1 MIRTD
6 RVFGRWLF
14 RSGRHVCALKKIGVL
29 AISIMAAVPAYGF
42 GESPLKASGL
52 RDSSTGQSRK
62 APAGGTSR
70 PEQPKGAS
78 GKPVLVIQNGHTDTV
93 RSIAFSPDGSTLV
106 SGSVDKTVRIWD
118 VPNGRLIRTIDAHS
132 DNVNAVA
139 YSPDGRL
146 VASGSSDQSV
156 KLWDPLTGGLVRKL
170 DGADSEVLSLAFD
183 PTGKLIAGGTAD
195 GDFDVWDARTG
206 ELKTSIE
213 AKTPVTC
220 VAFNVGGKVA
230 ATGSEDKSVRIW
242 NAATGELVRTLQGH
256 SNTVSSVAFSPDG
269 KLIASG
275 SWDRTVKLWDAGTGA
290 LVQTLQGH
298 SGIVTSTAFDPK
310 GKTIATGS
318 ADRSVKIWNVA
329 GGSLIRSLE
338 QNPSTVSTLAFNP
351 AGNRLASGSLKNINL
366 WAVESGRVVY
376 RLEGHS
382 SDIQSIAYSPDGT
395 TLVAGS
401 LTTLA
406 LWDVVTGKLV
416 RVLEHGTDTSS
427 VAYSPDGK
435 LIASGGS
442 QGVVK
447 LWDPVS
453 GKLIRPLSGHL
464 SGVTSIAFSPDNKT
478 LASGSV
484 DNSIRIWDRTKGNSV
499 RTIKSAHYSLI
510 PALAYSPSGSV
521 LASGSVDK
529 TIKLWDPKNGR
540 PIRTIQAHASEVR
553 SIAFA
558 PDGKT
563 FASGSADKTAKLWDA
578 ASGDLIRSF
587 EGHNYDVRAVAFSPD
602 GAILA
607 TGSWDRTVG
616 LWQAGTGQPL
626 AKMQG
631 HSAVV
636 SSVAFSPQGTLAS
649 GSWDTTVNIWQVD
662 TRRLLITLLAADDGD
677 WLAYDPAGHYN
688 GSDRASKYV
697 TWRVGNTV
705 YDFDQF
711 FERFFQPEVIVH
723 SLEAKKIEPPAQNLS
738 TGFAPPPVVV
748 ITTPQPDQVITGDQL
763 QVTVEARDA
772 GGGVDEVRLF
782 QNGKLV
788 GADTRGIIVQRK
800 KVYKYQVELIEGDNV
815 FRAIAFNKDRSES
828 RPFELTVKSTAPA
841 KEATLH
847 LLAVG
852 INNYKNAGLN
862 LNFAAP
868 DAKAMVA
875 FFKRE
880 GPRLFRD
887 VDTVELYDGDATH
900 EKIMAAL
907 QALNARSKPQDVLVI
922 YVAGHGDNRESNWY
936 FVPYDVTR
944 PENDEELTGKG
955 LASSELSGLL
965 AKNHAQKIVLLLDA
979 CKSGSALIAFRG
991 LEERK
996 ALLQLARSSG
1006 VHVIAASARDQNSAE
1021 VTELGHGIFTYL
1033 LLKGLAGEA
1042 VLRSSDK
1049 MVTVLGLSVYLNE
1062 QLPEISKKYKA
1073 EAQNPVS
1080 DSRGMDFPLTLVP

>member
-1 MIRTD
+1 MM
-6 RVFGRWLF
+6 
-14 RSGRHVCALKKIGVL
+14 VL
-29 AISIMAAVPAYGF
+29 
-42 GESPLKASGL
+42 
-52 RDSSTGQSRK
+52 
-62 APAGGTSR
+62 PAGGLAQDLPGRS
-70 PEQPKGAS
+70 GSFAAAS
-78 GKPVLVIQNGHTDTV
+78 SQRRKPARTRDSDKSESEPPRTPAGKPVLVIQNGHTDTV
-93 RSIAFSPDGSTLV
+93 RSVAFSPDGSTLV
-106 SGSVDKTVRIWD
+106 SGSVDKTVKIWD

-156 KLWDPLTGGLVRKL
+156 KLWDPMTGTLVRKL
-170 DGADSEVLSLAFD
+170 DEADSEVLSLAFD
-183 PTGKLIAGGTAD
+183 PSGKLLAGGTAD
-195 GDFDVWDARTG
+195 GDFDVWDVRTG
-206 ELKTSIE
+206 ELKASIE
-213 AKTPVTC
+213 TKAPVNC
-220 VAFNVGGKVA
+220 VAFNASGKIA
-230 ATGSEDKSVRIW
+230 ATGSGDKTVKIW
-242 NAATGELVRTLQGH
+242 NAGSGELLRTLQGH

-275 SWDRTVKLWDAGTGA
+275 SWDKTVKLWDAGSGG

-298 SGIVTSTAFDPK
+298 SGIVNSIAFDPQ
-310 GKTIATGS
+310 GKTLATGS
-318 ADRSVKIWNVA
+318 ADRAIKIWNVA
-329 GGSLIRSLE
+329 GATLVRSLD
-338 QNPSTVSTLAFNP
+338 QNPSAVSTLAFNP
-351 AGNRLASGSLKNINL
+351 AGNRLASGGLKNINL

-376 RLEGHS
+376 SLEGHS
-382 SDIQSIAYSPDGT
+382 SDIQSIAFSPDGK

-401 LTTLA
+401 LKTLVI
-406 LWDVVTGKLV
+406 WDVVAGRLV
-416 RVLEHGTDTSS
+416 RVLDHSTDTSS

-435 LIASGGS
+435 MIASGGS
-442 QGVVK
+442 QGLVK
-447 LWDPVS
+447 LWDPVG
-453 GKLIRPLSGHL
+453 GKLIRSLPGHL
-464 SGVTSIAFSPDNKT
+464 SGITSIAFSPDNKT

-484 DNSIRIWDRTKGNSV
+484 DNSIKIWDRARGNAI
-499 RTIKSAHYSLI
+499 RTLKAAHYSLI
-510 PALAYSPSGSV
+510 PALAYSPDGSV

-529 TIKLWDPKNGR
+529 TIKLWDPKNGK
-540 PIRTIQAHASEVR
+540 PIRTIQAHDSEVR

-563 FASGSADKTAKLWDA
+563 FASGSADKTAKLWDSA
-578 ASGDLIRSF
+578 TGNLIRTYQ
-587 EGHNYDVRAVAFSPD
+587 GHNYDVRAVAFSPD

-616 LWQAGTGQPL
+616 LWQVATGQSL
-626 AKMQG
+626 AMMPG

-649 GSWDTTVNIWQVD
+649 GSWDTTVNIWQVE
-662 TRRLLITLLAADDGD
+662 TRRLMISLLAADDGD

-688 GSDRASKYV
+688 GSDRASRYV
-697 TWRVGNTV
+697 TWRIGNTV

-711 FERFFQPEVIVH
+711 FERFFQPDLIVH
-723 SLEAKKIEPPAQNLS
+723 ALEAKKIEPPVQNLS
-738 TGFAPPPVVV
+738 VGFAPPPVVV
-748 ITTPQPDQVITGDQL
+748 ITTPQPDATITGDQV
-763 QVTVEARDA
+763 QVIVEARDA

-782 QNGKLV
+782 QNGKVV
-788 GADTRGIIVQRK
+788 GSDTRGIFVQKK
-800 KVYKYQVELIEGDNV
+800 KVYKYEVSLVEGDNV
-815 FRAIAFNKDRSES
+815 FRATAFNKDRSES

-841 KEATLH
+841 KQATLH

-887 VDTVELYDGDATH
+887 VDTIELYDGDATH
-900 EKIMAAL
+900 QNIMAAL
-907 QALNARSKPQDVLVI
+907 QTLKAKSKPEDVLVM
-922 YVAGHGDNRESNWY
+922 YVAGHGDNRESKWY
-936 FVPYDVTR
+936 FVPYEVTR
-944 PENDEELTGKG
+944 PESDEDLTGKA
-955 LASSELSGLL
+955 LASSELSDSL
-965 AKNHAQKIVLLLDA
+965 AKIPAQKVVLLLDA
-979 CKSGSALIAFRG
+979 CKSGSALVAFRG

-1033 LLKGLAGEA
+1033 LLKGLGGEA

-1049 MVTVLGLSVYLNE
+1049 LVTVLGLSSYLNE

-1073 EAQNPVS
+1073 EAQVPVS
-1080 DSRGMDFPLTLVP
+1080 DSRGMDFPLSLLP